1 MKKFINKILDVPKL
15 IRRLWFL
22 LWILLAILLVMKF
35 CFGIWYPIV
44 VKNENLISFNDYICN
59 TWMKYLILVPFYL
72 LNANLVFLISCAKD
86 KYTNWKRIVLIN
98 LLIVCC
104 FVVKNYSRVFGMI
117 MESILLIVIPMIYL
131 FKTYKFV
138 NKFKLL
144 LYLIIVNLLVMAW
157 QLNIYLVRGI
167 DFDIAT
173 DNHILIGV
181 VLQLDY
187 YIFLIITWIGVTK
200 MSLFGVWFFSKDITV
215 LKAEREKELKKA
227 KPNMKKIE
235 SLDIRIAELEK
246 EGK

>member
-15 IRRLWFL
+15 IRRLWLL

-44 VKNENLISFNDYICN
+44 VKNENLIAFNNFICN
-59 TWMKYLILVPFYL
+59 SWSRYIILSIFYL
-72 LNANLVFLISCAKD
+72 LNANLLYLISSIKK
-86 KYTNWKRIVLIN
+86 KYNNILEFLLIN
-98 LLIVCC
+98 ILSIISFIVKCFNRNIAIIFEILISIIIPIISLL
-104 FVVKNYSRVFGMI
+104 
-117 MESILLIVIPMIYL
+117 
-131 FKTYKFV
+131 KTYKKGNRIF
-138 NKFKLL
+138 
-144 LYLIIVNLLVMAW
+144 LVLFPILVQILVFLW
-157 QLNIYLVRGI
+157 QLNIYLVRDI
-167 DFDIAT
+167 NFDIAT
-173 DNHILIGV
+173 DDHILIGI

-187 YIFLIITWIGVTK
+187 YIFLIITWIGVTY
-200 MSLFGVWFFSKDITV
+200 MSLFGFWLFSKDITV